1 MWRFFLDELSMHV
14 VSLIRLVFWVERIE
28 ICKLLI
34 DRVCIKLSLVV
45 FNVEEKNVT
54 EEMARVLRAVS
65 LDKRV

>member
-1 MWRFFLDELSMHV
+1 MRRFFLDELSMHV

-34 DRVCIKLSLVV
+34 DRVYIKLSLVV

-54 EEMARVLRAVS
+54 EEMARVLSAVS

>member
-28 ICKLLI
+28 ICELLI

-54 EEMARVLRAVS
+54 EEMARVLSAVS